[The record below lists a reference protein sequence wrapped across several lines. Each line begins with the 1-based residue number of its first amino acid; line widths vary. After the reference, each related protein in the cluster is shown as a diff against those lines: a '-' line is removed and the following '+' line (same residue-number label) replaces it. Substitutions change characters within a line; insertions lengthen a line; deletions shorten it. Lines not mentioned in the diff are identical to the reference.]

1 LILLVHGRWEPSQ
14 IIQRHRNIW
23 LQPRRGSLLVL
34 GALLRNI
41 PSKSLSIPM
50 HLEQAREGVLHE
62 QDGLVLH
69 HLIVLSRLC
78 GLPVIASNDVE

>member
-1 LILLVHGRWEPSQ
+1 
-14 IIQRHRNIW
+14 
-23 LQPRRGSLLVL
+23 
-34 GALLRNI
+34 
-41 PSKSLSIPM
+41 M